1 MQKIFDKNTRKLL
14 LSRWEDFVVS
24 FITKWC
30 AGNKVSIAIATDEYF
45 DMNLDCIREGQ
56 EDDIP
61 LCLWIAPE
69 DTHLLENAR
78 MTIVPK
84 WDRETIIYTSNQ
96 VSKRCGCGSSFAVEW
111 RENVTNK
118 HEESNQEKIKK
129 LSGKITS
136 LKGNFTKKWT
146 IPEKVI
152 YLSRELSTDNNRI
165 FALNKE
171 QKLIIIDDLW
181 QTDTTISI
189 SGMGSLEYYLLLIE
203 STSQKRL
210 IKSLD
215 DHQHITTH
223 LFVNESHQDTPTQ
236 KKNHELVI
244 EVHGSHTQ
252 VVSKSLT
259 LSSNPVLTRVL
270 SGIRILSGHSH
281 EATLTQ
287 RSILLSDHAA
297 IAQIPLLDVHTN
309 DTKASHSA
317 NIVSITPEETFYMM
331 SRGISDEDAKNVKIV
346 SLIREIVSQQY
357 LTQEDIEQ
365 LLFRHNPNLES
376 F

>member
-1 MQKIFDKNTRKLL
+1 M
-14 LSRWEDFVVS
+14 
-24 FITKWC
+24 
-30 AGNKVSIAIATDEYF
+30 
-45 DMNLDCIREGQ
+45 EGQ
-56 EDDIP
+56 EGDIP

-84 WDRETIIYTSNQ
+84 WTGETVIYTSNK

-111 RENVTNK
+111 RENTAHK

-152 YLSRELSTDNNRI
+152 YLSQELSTDNNR
-165 FALNKE
+165 FFTLNKE
-171 QKLIIIDDLW
+171 QKLIIIDDLPESEMG
-181 QTDTTISI
+181 ISL

-203 STSQKRL
+203 STSRKRL
-210 IKSLD
+210 IKSLNN
-215 DHQHITTH
+215 HQHITTH
-223 LFVNESHQDTPTQ
+223 FFVNESQQDTQTQ
-236 KKNHELVI
+236 KKNYELVI

-252 VVSKSLT
+252 LASKSLT
-259 LSSNPVLTRVL
+259 LSSSPILTRVL

-287 RSILLSDHAA
+287 RSILLSDNAS

-331 SRGISDEDAKNVKIV
+331 SRGISDEDAKNMKIV
-346 SLIREIVSQQY
+346 SLIREVVDQQY

>member
-56 EDDIP
+56 EGDTP

-69 DTHLLENAR
+69 DAHLLENAR

-84 WDRETIIYTSNQ
+84 WTGETVIYTSHK

-136 LKGNFTKKWT
+136 LKGNFIKRWT
-146 IPEKVI
+146 TPERVI
-152 YLSRELSTDNNRI
+152 YLSQELLTDNNRI
-165 FALNKE
+165 FTLNTE
-171 QKLIIIDDLW
+171 QKLIIIDDFGE
-181 QTDTTISI
+181 TDATISI
-189 SGMGSLEYYLLLIE
+189 SGIGSLEYYLLLIE
-203 STSQKRL
+203 STSKKRL

-331 SRGISDEDAKNVKIV
+331 SRGISDEDAKNMKIV
-346 SLIREIVSQQY
+346 SLIREIVSQPY
-357 LTQEDIEQ
+357 LTQEDIQE
-365 LLFRHNPNLES
+365 LLIKHQSNH
-376 F
+376 

>member
-56 EDDIP
+56 EGDTP

-84 WDRETIIYTSNQ
+84 WTGETVIYTSHK

-111 RENVTNK
+111 RENTAHK
-118 HEESNQEKIKK
+118 HEEENQQKKIASK
-129 LSGKITS
+129 LAAI
-136 LKGNFTKKWT
+136 KGNFLKKSESRER
-146 IPEKVI
+146 II
-152 YLSRELSTDNNRI
+152 YLSQEGSIDNHEWI
-165 FALNKE
+165 FSLHQD
-171 QKLIIIDDLW
+171 QKLVIIDDLEGAN
-181 QTDTTISI
+181 TNISL
-189 SGMGSLEYYLLLIE
+189 SGMGSLEYYLLLID
-203 STSQKRL
+203 SPSKQSHIRSLGDSQ
-210 IKSLD
+210 SLS
-215 DHQHITTH
+215 TH
-223 LFVNESHQDTPTQ
+223 LLVSESYDPSKTQ
-236 KKNHELVI
+236 KKNHELII
-244 EVHGSHTQ
+244 EVEGSNTKIA
-252 VVSKSLT
+252 SKSLT
-259 LSSNPVLTRVL
+259 LSSSPILTRVL
-270 SGIRILSGHSH
+270 SGIRILTWSGH
-281 EATLTQ
+281 EATLSQ
-287 RSILLSDHAA
+287 RSILLSEGAA

-331 SRGISDEDAKNVKIV
+331 SRGISDEDAKDIKIV
-346 SLIREIVSQQY
+346 SLIREIVHQQH
-357 LTQEDIEQ
+357 LTQEDIQ
-365 LLFRHNPNLES
+365 DLLIKHQSSYSVL
-376 F
+376 

>member
-30 AGNKVSIAIATDEYF
+30 AGNKVSIDTATDEYF
-45 DMNLDCIREGQ
+45 DKNLDCIMEGQ

-84 WDRETIIYTSNQ
+84 WTGETVIYTSHKI
-96 VSKRCGCGSSFAVEW
+96 SKRCGCGSSFAVEW
-111 RENVTNK
+111 RENTAHK

-136 LKGNFTKKWT
+136 LKGNFVKRWT

-152 YLSRELSTDNNRI
+152 YLSQESLTDNNRI

-171 QKLIIIDDLW
+171 QKLIIIDDLGEA
-181 QTDTTISI
+181 DTAISL

-215 DHQHITTH
+215 DYQNITTH

-317 NIVSITPEETFYMM
+317 NIVSITPEETFYVM
-331 SRGISDEDAKNVKIV
+331 SRGISDKDAKNMKIM

-357 LTQEDIEQ
+357 LTQENIQD
-365 LLFRHNPNLES
+365 LLIKHQS
-376 F
+376 SY

>member
-1 MQKIFDKNTRKLL
+1 
-14 LSRWEDFVVS
+14 
-24 FITKWC
+24 
-30 AGNKVSIAIATDEYF
+30 
-45 DMNLDCIREGQ
+45 
-56 EDDIP
+56 
-61 LCLWIAPE
+61 
-69 DTHLLENAR
+69 
-78 MTIVPK
+78 
-84 WDRETIIYTSNQ
+84 
-96 VSKRCGCGSSFAVEW
+96 
-111 RENVTNK
+111 
-118 HEESNQEKIKK
+118 
-129 LSGKITS
+129 
-136 LKGNFTKKWT
+136 
-146 IPEKVI
+146 
-152 YLSRELSTDNNRI
+152 
-165 FALNKE
+165 
-171 QKLIIIDDLW
+171 
-181 QTDTTISI
+181 
-189 SGMGSLEYYLLLIE
+189 MGSLEYYLLLIE
-203 STSQKRL
+203 STSRKRL

-223 LFVNESHQDTPTQ
+223 LFVNESHQDTTTQ

-331 SRGISDEDAKNVKIV
+331 SRGISDEDAKNMKIV
-346 SLIREIVSQQY
+346 SLIREVVSNVH
-357 LTQEDIEQ
+357 LSDETLIE
-365 LLFRHNPNLES
+365 LMMNHRVDS
-376 F
+376 KR

>member
-1 MQKIFDKNTRKLL
+1 
-14 LSRWEDFVVS
+14 
-24 FITKWC
+24 
-30 AGNKVSIAIATDEYF
+30 
-45 DMNLDCIREGQ
+45 
-56 EDDIP
+56 
-61 LCLWIAPE
+61 
-69 DTHLLENAR
+69 
-78 MTIVPK
+78 
-84 WDRETIIYTSNQ
+84 
-96 VSKRCGCGSSFAVEW
+96 
-111 RENVTNK
+111 
-118 HEESNQEKIKK
+118 
-129 LSGKITS
+129 
-136 LKGNFTKKWT
+136 
-146 IPEKVI
+146 
-152 YLSRELSTDNNRI
+152 
-165 FALNKE
+165 
-171 QKLIIIDDLW
+171 
-181 QTDTTISI
+181 
-189 SGMGSLEYYLLLIE
+189 MGSLEYYLLLIE
-203 STSQKRL
+203 STSKKRL

-223 LFVNESHQDTPTQ
+223 LFVNESQQDTQTQ

-281 EATLTQ
+281 EAILTQ

-331 SRGISDEDAKNVKIV
+331 SRGISDKDAKNMKIV
-346 SLIREIVSQQY
+346 SLIREIISQQY
-357 LTQEDIEQ
+357 LTQEDIQ
-365 LLFRHNPNLES
+365 DLLIKHQSS

>member
-30 AGNKVSIAIATDEYF
+30 AGNKVRIDVANDDSLDTDLIE
-45 DMNLDCIREGQ
+45 IREWQ
-56 EDDIP
+56 ESDAP
-61 LCLWIAPE
+61 LRLWATPE
-69 DTHLLENAR
+69 DHHLLQDAR
-78 MTIVPK
+78 LTIVPK
-84 WDRETIIYTSNQ
+84 WTGETVIYTSNK

-111 RENVTNK
+111 RENTSWK
-118 HEESNQEKIKK
+118 HEEENQQKKIVSK
-129 LSGKITS
+129 LAAI
-136 LKGNFTKKWT
+136 KGNFLKKSESK
-146 IPEKVI
+146 EKII
-152 YLSRELSTDNNRI
+152 YLSQEGSIDNHEQI
-165 FALNKE
+165 FSLRQD
-171 QKLIIIDDLW
+171 QKLIIIDDLEW
-181 QTDTTISI
+181 ADTTLSL
-189 SGMGSLEYYLLLIE
+189 SGMGSLEYYLLLID
-203 STSQKRL
+203 SPSKKCHIRSLGDSQ
-210 IKSLD
+210 S
-215 DHQHITTH
+215 ITTY
-223 LFVNESHQDTPTQ
+223 LLVSESYKQSKNQ

-244 EVHGSHTQ
+244 DVHGSHTQ
-252 VVSKSLT
+252 VASKSLT
-259 LSSNPVLTRVL
+259 LSSNPILTRVL

-287 RSILLSDHAA
+287 RSILLSEYAA

-331 SRGISDEDAKNVKIV
+331 SRGISDEDAKNMKIV
-346 SLIREIVSQQY
+346 SLIREIINQQY
-357 LTQEDIEQ
+357 LTQEDIEE